1 MRFMTP
7 KASSR
12 KLDPSSPL
20 SPKST
25 KKTNYINKEVV
36 RKTLNFFDAQYQKE
50 QKKAVSTAY
59 KSWLTVNYSTTLSE
73 MTKSLVVYD
82 EIIREKRR
90 EKEDILSEITELKRE
105 VKRLNTE
112 VKKYKYRSESLHQ
125 EERKIKHTSSR
136 KSKERFFITK
146 EIADI
151 NSDIPT
157 LFHHI
162 QAMNDLK
169 EKL

>member
-1 MRFMTP
+1 
-7 KASSR
+7 
-12 KLDPSSPL
+12 
-20 SPKST
+20 
-25 KKTNYINKEVV
+25 
-36 RKTLNFFDAQYQKE
+36 
-50 QKKAVSTAY
+50 
-59 KSWLTVNYSTTLSE
+59 